1 MPLGP
6 DGLEG
11 FISISSFVTQPV
23 SACNV
28 HLDRKHL
35 GVWRFVVT
43 DWICLCRI
51 LYICFLCTVSVS
63 NARLVLVQRYLALM
77 YRQKVFASRMV

>member
-28 HLDRKHL
+28 HLDRKHTPWGL
-35 GVWRFVVT
+35 E
-43 DWICLCRI
+43 ICC
-51 LYICFLCTVSVS
+51 Y
-63 NARLVLVQRYLALM
+63 RLDLPM
-77 YRQKVFASRMV
+77 